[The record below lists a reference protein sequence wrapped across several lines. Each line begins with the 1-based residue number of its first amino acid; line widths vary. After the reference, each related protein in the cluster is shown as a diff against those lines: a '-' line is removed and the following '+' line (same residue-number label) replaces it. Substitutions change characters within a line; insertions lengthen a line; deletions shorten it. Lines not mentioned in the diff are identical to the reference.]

1 MVLVLPFLTVL
12 IAAWYIWKRRQ
23 RAATLWWLLTMVI
36 YIIWLIYHSNTTLD
50 LSF

>member
-23 RAATLWWLLTMVI
+23 RTATVWWLLTMVI
-36 YIIWLIYHSNTTLD
+36 YIIWFIYQSTNTLN